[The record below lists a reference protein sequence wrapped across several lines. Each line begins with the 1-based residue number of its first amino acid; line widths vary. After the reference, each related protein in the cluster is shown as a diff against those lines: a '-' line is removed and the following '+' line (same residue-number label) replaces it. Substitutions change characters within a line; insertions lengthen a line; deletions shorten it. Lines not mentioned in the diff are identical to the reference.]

1 MPSLGGSQA
10 IKYLRVWRTPLGF
23 SAIGFGASA
32 ISSGV
37 VGLLLVLLGVP
48 AELSGPGQPLVVAAV
63 GYTVFALLAGTL
75 WTAVLQHNAAV
86 WLIAEQPPNPEQ
98 ARRIRRLP
106 ARMSMVSIT
115 LWAIGTVVITA
126 VAARIGTTW
135 HAIEIALAG
144 IIGGVITTGLS
155 YLLGERVLW
164 PIMVRAL
171 EVLPPTPSARTTVL
185 SRLTLTWG
193 LGSILPLINMLLVLS
208 LPASAASQAQKT
220 RTAIFLAAIGLATA
234 ILTGALLARSVAS
247 PLRRLRGALRDIAR
261 GDLDVRV
268 SVEEASE
275 IGLLQGSVNDLVKGL
290 AEQRRMRDLFGR
302 HVGTEVA
309 AHALEYGASLSGDVR
324 EVVALF
330 VDVVDSTALAD
341 RLPPTEFVEKLNRF
355 FTHVVKA
362 TDLNGGLVNKFAGD
376 AALCV
381 FGAPI
386 GHSDPATAALL
397 AARRIRDDVRAD
409 GELDL
414 GIGVAAGQAFAGQLG
429 TSQRLEYTVIGDP
442 VNEASR
448 LTEIAKRVPGR
459 ILASQAVIDATADG
473 ERVSWRE
480 YQTLRLRGRLTS
492 TTAWL
497 NSSGNEQ

>member
-1 MPSLGGSQA
+1 
-10 IKYLRVWRTPLGF
+10 
-23 SAIGFGASA
+23 
-32 ISSGV
+32 
-37 VGLLLVLLGVP
+37 
-48 AELSGPGQPLVVAAV
+48 AV
-63 GYTVFALLAGTL
+63 GYTVFALFVGSV
-75 WTAVLQHNAAV
+75 WTAVLQHKAAV
-86 WLIAEQPPNPEQ
+86 WLVADQPPNREQ
-98 ARRIRRLP
+98 ARRILRLP

-115 LWAIGTVVITA
+115 LWALGTVVITA
-126 VAARIGTTW
+126 VAARVSAPW
-135 HAIEIALAG
+135 HAIEIAVAG
-144 IIGGVITTGLS
+144 VIGGIITTGLI

-164 PIMVRAL
+164 SIMVRAL

-185 SRLTLTWG
+185 SRLTLTWA
-193 LGSILPLINMLLVLS
+193 LGSILPLLNMLLVLG
-208 LPASAASQAQKT
+208 LPATAVTPAQKS

-234 ILTGALLARSVAS
+234 IITGALLVRSIAS
-247 PLRRLRGALRDIAR
+247 PLRRLRAALRDIAR

-268 SVEEASE
+268 GVEDASE

-324 EVVALF
+324 EVTALF

-341 RLPPTEFVEKLNRF
+341 RLPPHEFVEKLNRF
-355 FTHVVKA
+355 FAHVVKA
-362 TDLNGGLVNKFAGD
+362 TDINGGLVNKFAGD
-376 AALCV
+376 AALCI

-386 GHSDPATAALL
+386 GHFDPATAALR

-414 GIGVAAGQAFAGQLG
+414 GIGVATGQAFAGQLG

-459 ILASQAVIDATADG
+459 ILASQRVIDAATDS
-473 ERVSWRE
+473 ELRSWCE
-480 YQTLRLRGRLTS
+480 FQTLRLRGRHTT
-492 TTAWL
+492 TTAWRD
-497 NSSGNEQ
+497 SSTDNPQSSTG